1 MSSAQRTSRGTFN
14 VGLQV
19 LLWVWLV
26 MLSVLVGTG
35 YRAMAGLAQQ
45 ARVDSGLRQIQVLE
59 ARTAELVESVQMLEA
74 QPEPATVAALHQTR
88 QHLEAR
94 LTRMEQT
101 LADHS
106 VAEELQALRTE
117 VEQMKTRS
125 QPALIVPPPPT
136 KPTTPVAAVAK
147 PSPFPFRVVGSEMRA
162 GQRSV
167 SVAPVKGDLTADKIQ
182 VVLPGEAVGQWRL
195 HAIEGNTAV
204 FQNGKQTRRLV
215 IP

>member
-1 MSSAQRTSRGTFN
+1 MNGAKNTLRGTIT
-14 VGLQV
+14 VGLQI

-26 MLSVLVGTG
+26 VLSILVGIG
-35 YRAMAGLAQQ
+35 YRAMTGLAEQ
-45 ARVDSGLRQIQVLE
+45 AHVDSGLRQVQVLE
-59 ARTAELVESVQMLEA
+59 ARIIELAESVQMLEA
-74 QPEPATVAALHQTR
+74 QPESATAAVLHETR
-88 QHLEAR
+88 QRLETR
-94 LTRMEQT
+94 LTRMEQA
-101 LADHS
+101 LADRS
-106 VAEELQALRTE
+106 DAEALQALRTE

-125 QPALIVPPPPT
+125 QPTPTAPLPQT
-136 KPTTPVAAVAK
+136 KPVTPVAAAAK
-147 PSPFPFRVVGSEMRA
+147 QAPFPFRVVGSEMRA

-195 HAIEGNTAV
+195 QAIETNTAV

>member
-1 MSSAQRTSRGTFN
+1 MSGAQRTSRGT
-14 VGLQV
+14 VSLVLQI
-19 LLWVWLV
+19 LFWVWLV
-26 MLSVLVGTG
+26 LLSILVGIG
-35 YRAMAGLAQQ
+35 YRGMTDLADR
-45 ARVDSGLRQIQVLE
+45 AHVDAGLRQVQVLE
-59 ARTAELVESVQMLEA
+59 ARIIELAESVQMFEA

-136 KPTTPVAAVAK
+136 KPATPVAAAAK
-147 PSPFPFRVVGSEMRA
+147 QAPFPFRVVGSEMRA

-167 SVAPVKGDLTADKIQ
+167 SVAPVKGELTADKIQ

-195 HAIEGNTAV
+195 HAIEVNTAV

>member
-26 MLSVLVGTG
+26 VLSVLVGTG

-59 ARTAELVESVQMLEA
+59 ARMAELVESVQMLEA

-136 KPTTPVAAVAK
+136 KPATPVAAVAK